1 MLHLFILPL
10 SFNYRRYR
18 LADTFKLWAPKAE
31 VLIPLMETQES
42 SFSCRF
48 GNFCKKAVLLKDEVI
63 FDLQLRRHLNL
74 FSRLGAL
81 TGGLEST
88 SAHVD
93 PIGRSW
99 TPPRTPPGWN
109 RDGSTKDSDGLYGGP
124 TRLLLSLVDFR
135 NLILVDSIPQV
146 RLTPFGLDSTG
157 LRGESALNW
166 KSDGSASDFFKSPA
180 DSAVRNGL
188 HRGFRHGLW
197 RSWVHMEST
206 KYKSPPRSPLEF

>member
-1 MLHLFILPL
+1 M
-10 SFNYRRYR
+10 
-18 LADTFKLWAPKAE
+18 KK
-31 VLIPLMETQES
+31 
-42 SFSCRF
+42 F

-93 PIGRSW
+93 PRRTHVAPIGPSW

-146 RLTPFGLDSTG
+146 RLTPCGLESTG
-157 LRGESALNW
+157 LRGGSALN
-166 KSDGSASDFFKSPA
+166 
-180 DSAVRNGL
+180 
-188 HRGFRHGLW
+188 
-197 RSWVHMEST
+197 
-206 KYKSPPRSPLEF
+206 